1 LAFSDWNSGDPRA
14 DSEKA
19 DFILTQE
26 LTGKAATQERI
37 LQAAI
42 QLFLEQGYE
51 GTTVAEVAE
60 KAAVSRATVFWHFS
74 EKGALFRESFTR
86 LIEPFRES
94 LERRFDEGP
103 PAQRLQEQIALYRSF
118 TSEYRQALEGFV
130 RWALEAGD
138 FREWLISTLLD
149 LHQRYLG
156 VLTETLSELLPE
168 GSDPRALAAGLIVLL
183 DGDMILS
190 WFDASGQ
197 RAEERSGAIQAWA
210 SLLEQQADPRA

>member
-1 LAFSDWNSGDPRA
+1 M
-14 DSEKA
+14 
-19 DFILTQE
+19 
-26 LTGKAATQERI
+26 
-37 LQAAI
+37 
-42 QLFLEQGYE
+42 
-51 GTTVAEVAE
+51 
-60 KAAVSRATVFWHFS
+60 
-74 EKGALFRESFTR
+74 
-86 LIEPFRES
+86 
-94 LERRFDEGP
+94 
-103 PAQRLQEQIALYRSF
+103 QEQIALYRSF